1 MLRFFLLDNPLTP
14 DPKDCRAQVL
24 TAGNRTMDD
33 IIDIAMK
40 RGSLVTRP
48 DLKAVLELVFEVM
61 TDEVAEGYSLSTP
74 LCHVRQS
81 IRGVFENDDAVF
93 DPSKHEVRPS
103 ITAGALLEKK
113 MRDVIPVKDT
123 ATKAVP
129 ILRKLYDQVS
139 GSNEGEITPGSMA
152 ILKGS
157 RLRWDAL
164 EADQGL
170 FFIDSAHAETKV
182 DAVLE
187 ASPSKISFQI
197 PAGLATGNYTLQ
209 LRSRSYSTLMRTG
222 ILDNLEVK

>member
-14 DPKDCRAQVL
+14 DPNDCRAQVL
-24 TAGNRTMDD
+24 TAGNRSMDD

-81 IRGVFENDDAVF
+81 IRGVFENDEAVF
-93 DPSKHEVRPS
+93 DPEKHEVRPS
-103 ITAGALLEKK
+103 ITAGALLVKK

-152 ILKGS
+152 ILKGR
-157 RLRWDAL
+157 RLLWDAL

-170 FFIDSAHAETKV
+170 FFIDAAHAETKV

>member
-1 MLRFFLLDNPLTP
+1 MLRFFLMDNPLTP
-14 DPKDCRAQVL
+14 DPNDCRAQVL
-24 TAGNRTMDD
+24 TAGIRTVDD

-81 IRGVFENDDAVF
+81 IRGVFENDEAVF
-93 DPSKHEVRPS
+93 DKDKHEVRPS

-123 ATKAVP
+123 AKKSVP
-129 ILRKLYDQVS
+129 MPGKVYDQIS
-139 GSNEGEITPGSMA
+139 GAKDGEITPGGMA
-152 ILKGS
+152 LLKGTK
-157 RLRWDAL
+157 LLWDAL
-164 EADQGL
+164 DTDQGL

-187 ASPSKISFQI
+187 AGATKISFQI
-197 PAGLATGNYTLQ
+197 PAALATGNYTLQ
-209 LRSRSYSTLMRTG
+209 LRSRSYSSLMRTG

>member
-1 MLRFFLLDNPLTP
+1 
-14 DPKDCRAQVL
+14 
-24 TAGNRTMDD
+24 MDD

-81 IRGVFENDDAVF
+81 IRGVFENDEAVF
-93 DPSKHEVRPS
+93 DPEKHEVRPS
-103 ITAGALLEKK
+103 ITAGALLVKK

-152 ILKGS
+152 ILKGR
-157 RLRWDAL
+157 RLLWDAL

-170 FFIDSAHAETKV
+170 FFIDAAHAETKV